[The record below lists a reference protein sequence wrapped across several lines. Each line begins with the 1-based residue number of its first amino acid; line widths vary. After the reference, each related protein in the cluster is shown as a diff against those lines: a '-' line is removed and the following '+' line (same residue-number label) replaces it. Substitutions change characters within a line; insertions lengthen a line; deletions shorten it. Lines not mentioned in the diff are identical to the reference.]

1 MAHPSMACVRLFDKN
16 TSTYDFHKQIQDSQ
30 GVSALRSFVTSDSTA
45 LAVVSALVLTI
56 SVPLLLVREE
66 DFVDQSADNTIFHF
80 ANTVFCTIS
89 IIASVCCITSGTFTM
104 LHLMKVP
111 DESLLDCISCIK
123 GRFWN
128 EPVLWCWVSFL
139 GMIVG
144 LSCNVLLL
152 VGWVHSIICA
162 SISAPAVVWMWV
174 VGDCMMHG
182 AIQRQMAQKRLT
194 NEQQLVDQQARG

>member
-1 MAHPSMACVRLFDKN
+1 MGAIVWSFGSLPARRTELAAMANPLTYAASMACVRLFDKN
-16 TSTYDFHKQIQDSQ
+16 PLTYDYHKQIQDSQ

-45 LAVVSALVLTI
+45 LAVVSALVL
-56 SVPLLLVREE
+56 
-66 DFVDQSADNTIFHF
+66 
-80 ANTVFCTIS
+80 TIS

-128 EPVLWCWVSFL
+128 EPVLWCWVSFV

-152 VGWVHSIICA
+152 VGWIHSIICV
-162 SISAPAVVWMWV
+162 SISAPTVMWMWV

>member
-16 TSTYDFHKQIQDSQ
+16 PLTYDYHKQIQDSQ

-89 IIASVCCITSGTFTM
+89 IIASVCCITSRFAHHAPFDESSRRKLVG
-104 LHLMKVP
+104 LHLVHQRP
-111 DESLLDCISCIK
+111 LL
-123 GRFWN
+123 
-128 EPVLWCWVSFL
+128 E
-139 GMIVG
+139 
-144 LSCNVLLL
+144 
-152 VGWVHSIICA
+152 
-162 SISAPAVVWMWV
+162 
-174 VGDCMMHG
+174 
-182 AIQRQMAQKRLT
+182 
-194 NEQQLVDQQARG
+194 